1 MISGPGNQ
9 AESAPD
15 HEPAPPGEF
24 VSNELRDDCARF
36 LDELRS
42 QLHRRDE
49 SRREAEWVPAPRNQ
63 R

>member
-9 AESAPD
+9 AESGPER
-15 HEPAPPGEF
+15 EPTPPGEF
-24 VSNELRDDCARF
+24 VSDELRDDCMRF

-49 SRREAEWVPAPRNQ
+49 SRREADWLPAPR
-63 R
+63 RP